1 MSTLP
6 TSIEDLINEF
16 AKLPGIGP
24 KSAQRV
30 VFYLTKQSKGDI
42 TSFSNALA
50 KIQNGVKFCTQCQN
64 LTEEDP
70 CPTCND
76 SKRDSTKI
84 CVVEKPLDI
93 VALEDTH
100 NYDGVYHVLHGAISP
115 INGIGPEDIKIK
127 ELLNRIQDDK
137 NQVKEIILATNPNLE
152 GEATAMYISKLI
164 KPLNIKTTRIA
175 RGLPTGSD
183 LEYADQETLSN
194 ALKGRKEF

>member
-6 TSIEDLINEF
+6 TSVENLISEF
-16 AKLPGIGP
+16 AKLPGIGY

-30 VFYLTKQSKGDI
+30 VFYLIKASKEDI
-42 TSFSNALA
+42 KDFSAALD
-50 KIQNGVKFCTQCQN
+50 KIKTEVKFCSTCQN
-64 LTEEDP
+64 LTEENP
-70 CPTCND
+70 CPLCND
-76 SKRDSTKI
+76 NRRDKAKL
-84 CVVEKPLDI
+84 CVVEKPLDV

-100 NYDGVYHVLHGAISP
+100 NFDGLYHVLHGAISP
-115 INGIGPEDIKIK
+115 INGVGPEDIKIK
-127 ELLNRIQDDK
+127 ELLQR
-137 NQVKEIILATNPNLE
+137 VKDNGVEEIILATNPNLE

-164 KPLNIKTTRIA
+164 KPLNIKITRIA